1 MRGEPVKTET
11 FKKHFEWKLRMMQ
24 QRKIDFPETWDSVQK
39 ERTND
44 VKMTVLTEVVGRL
57 AKAVNAHD
65 DGEITDQLIKLAA
78 TAAFWATDD
87 ESEVVDERK

>member
-1 MRGEPVKTET
+1 MTTKTFVT
-11 FKKHFEWKLRMMQ
+11 QFERKLQQMQ
-24 QRKIDFPETWDSVQK
+24 QRKRAFPETWANVQK
-39 ERTND
+39 DRTND

>member
-1 MRGEPVKTET
+1 MTTKTFLT
-11 FKKHFEWKLRMMQ
+11 QFERKLQQMQ
-24 QRKIDFPETWDSVQK
+24 QRKRTFPETWDIAQK

-57 AKAVNAHD
+57 AQAVNAHD
-65 DGEITDQLIKLAA
+65 DGEIDKQLIDLAA

-87 ESEVVDERK
+87 ESEELDERK